1 MPEPELTRLELL
13 AEIDTLVEDLRAWAD
28 SAPAWEPAR
37 TAQAFIRRLLE
48 RVEGIRIKL
57 GAPLVVATL
66 GGTGTGKSALLNA
79 LLGEEVLPTGP
90 IRPTTCQPT
99 LLCQPDISPEMLG
112 ISPSAV
118 EVFHRDMP
126 MLTDL
131 VLIDCPDPDTSESAE
146 EAASNLARLR
156 QILPYCDVIL
166 VTGTQQKYRSGRVAE
181 ELNLAATGARLIF
194 VQTHADQDEDIR
206 HDWQKV
212 LQPGYAVSQIFRID
226 SLRALDDVRSGRPHQ
241 PEMQELLDLLRRLSG
256 SAASRIRRAN
266 LLDLAAEALHR
277 CGEKIRERMGAVEAF
292 QGALHTRREK
302 FLRELLSHLEK
313 ELQSNQ
319 RYWENRLLSEVL
331 ARWGSSPWSWVL
343 RIYQSLGMVVVG
355 LLGRRLPGPAPW
367 LVWGAVSG
375 WQWWRRR
382 QTHRSVEQRL
392 QALRSVGW
400 DPSQVRQAGVE
411 LQGYALQA
419 GLDPELGRLENLLE
433 AAQKSVEQRMTD
445 LTAQWDEH
453 LRTQADRHSRW
464 GVRLVYDC
472 LFLGPIVL
480 ILCRLAQNYFWDSWW
495 ALWLNPTSA
504 RPLYGMEF
512 YLGSLFWLFVWA
524 ALLIWVFL
532 YHLRRGFSQQMRVWI
547 GQRKDQSAFDGFFS
561 QWEEVCQKIER
572 FSEDLKRL
580 QDRVERMRRNLAES
594 EDRLSR
600 RRA

>member
-1 MPEPELTRLELL
+1 MSEHELTQLELL
-13 AEIDTLVEDLRAWAD
+13 AEIDTLVEDLRAWAE
-28 SAPAWEPAR
+28 SAPGWEPAR
-37 TAQAFIRRLLE
+37 TAQALIRRLLE

-57 GAPLVVATL
+57 DAPLVVATL

-79 LLGEEVLPTGP
+79 LLGQEVLPTGL
-90 IRPTTCQPT
+90 IRPTTCRPT
-99 LLCQPDISPEMLG
+99 LLCRPDISPEMLG
-112 ISPSAV
+112 ILPSSV
-118 EVFHRDMP
+118 EVFHRELP
-126 MLTDL
+126 VLADL
-131 VLIDCPDPDTSESAE
+131 VLIDCPDPDTSESPE

-166 VTGTQQKYRSGRVAE
+166 ITGTQQKYRSGRVAE
-181 ELNLAATGARLIF
+181 ELARAATGARLIF
-194 VQTHADQDEDIR
+194 VQTHADQDKDIR
-206 HDWQKV
+206 DDWQKV
-212 LQPGYAVSQIFRID
+212 LQPEYAVSRIFLID
-226 SLRALDDVRSGRPHQ
+226 SLQALDDVRSGRTHQ
-241 PEMQELLDLLRRLSG
+241 PEIQELLDLLTRRLSG

-266 LLDLAAEALHR
+266 LLDLTAEALHR
-277 CGEKIRERMGAVEAF
+277 CGEKIRERMGSVKAF
-292 QGALHTRREK
+292 QGALYDRREK
-302 FLRELLSHLEK
+302 FLRELFSHLAK

-355 LLGRRLPGPAPW
+355 LFGRRLPVPAPW
-367 LVWGAVSG
+367 LVWGAVGG

-411 LQGYALQA
+411 LQGYAFQA

-433 AAQKSVEQRMTD
+433 DAQKSVEQWMTD
-445 LTAQWDEH
+445 LTAQWEEN
-453 LRTQADRHSRW
+453 LRGQADRHSRW
-464 GVRLVYDC
+464 PVRLFYDC
-472 LFLGPIVL
+472 LFLTPIVL
-480 ILCRLAQNYFWDSWW
+480 ILYRLAKNYFWDSW
-495 ALWLNPTSA
+495 LDPTPDSS
-504 RPLYGMEF
+504 LYGMDF
-512 YLGSLFWLFVWA
+512 YLGSVFWLFVWA
-524 ALLIWVFL
+524 VLLIWVFL
-532 YHLRRGFSQQMRVWI
+532 YRLRRGFSRQMLVWI
-547 GQRKDQSAFDGFFS
+547 GQRKGQSAFDGLFS

-580 QDRVERMRRNLAES
+580 QDRVERMRRNLAGP